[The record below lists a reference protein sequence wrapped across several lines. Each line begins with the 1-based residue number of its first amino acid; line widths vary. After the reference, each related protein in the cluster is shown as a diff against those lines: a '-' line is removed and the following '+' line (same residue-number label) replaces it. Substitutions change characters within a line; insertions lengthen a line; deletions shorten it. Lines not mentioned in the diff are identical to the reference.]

1 LFSIPEAQLIAQ
13 KRGTKRPITD
23 VRAVVPSA
31 SAERDEKRRK
41 TVSFPRIDLTP
52 QDDVT
57 ANAYSGDNL
66 VDKWLN
72 PQTAKSVISDIHL
85 SALTTTLPEDQKP
98 VCCEVMACGL
108 MLRCTI
114 CGDLFHSSCVQDS
127 NVDADSFLC
136 VNCQR

>member
-1 LFSIPEAQLIAQ
+1 VRLEVLEQQMRNETQQLEV
-13 KRGTKRPITD
+13 K
-23 VRAVVPSA
+23 
-31 SAERDEKRRK
+31 
-41 TVSFPRIDLTP
+41 L
-52 QDDVT
+52 
-57 ANAYSGDNL
+57 
-66 VDKWLN
+66 
-72 PQTAKSVISDIHL
+72 KS
-85 SALTTTLPEDQKP
+85 